1 MPYTIPHALNR
12 LKGNLDRYLPAA
24 LILSLCRDLQRSYR
38 ERTLTPCVT
47 TLLFV
52 QQVLHGN
59 CACGLLRH
67 LSGLDF
73 TDSAYCQARARL
85 PFGFFQRLLQAVT
98 GHCRR
103 LDPADATDLWHGHRV
118 FLLDGSSFSMPDTPE
133 LRAEFG
139 QPGVQAAGC
148 GFPVAHLLVLFDAHS
163 GYLLRALP
171 APFAHPR
178 PGPGRAAASG
188 PGGGGCAGGR
198 PGFRLLR
205 PPGAAPRPRLARA
218 VPRPPEATHRLP
230 PGPAARAAG
239 RPQRGHKG
247 MPRSRWRKRLGQD
260 DQLVEYHKPKEC
272 PSWLTAQQYAALP
285 ATLVVREL
293 RYPVRTP
300 GGRVRQVT
308 LVTTL
313 LSRRRYPARALAW
326 LYVRRW
332 QAEVNLRHLKE
343 AMQMDVL
350 RCQTFVGVMKELA
363 VFVAVYNLVR
373 RVLRQAAQRQGVKV
387 DRVSFTDALR
397 WLRTARAGEELP
409 RLKVNPERPGRFE
422 PRVKK
427 RRPKPYPLM
436 RKPRAVLRKAL
447 LDQLP
452 AP

>member
-171 APFAHPR
+171 APLRTHDLAQAALLHPDLAAGDVLVGDRAFGSYAHLALLHGRGLHGLFRAHQKQLIDFR
-178 PGPGRAAASG
+178 PGRPHVP
-188 PGGGGCAGGR
+188 PGG
-198 PGFRLLR
+198 
-205 PPGAAPRPRLARA
+205 PR
-218 VPRPPEATHRLP
+218 
-230 PGPAARAAG
+230 
-239 RPQRGHKG
+239 RGHKG
-247 MPRSRWRKRLGQD
+247 MPRLRWRKRLGQD

-313 LSRRRYPARALAW
+313 LSRRRYPARRWRGCTCGAG
-326 LYVRRW
+326 RR
-332 QAEVNLRHLKE
+332 R
-343 AMQMDVL
+343 
-350 RCQTFVGVMKELA
+350 
-363 VFVAVYNLVR
+363 
-373 RVLRQAAQRQGVKV
+373 
-387 DRVSFTDALR
+387 
-397 WLRTARAGEELP
+397 
-409 RLKVNPERPGRFE
+409 
-422 PRVKK
+422 
-427 RRPKPYPLM
+427 
-436 RKPRAVLRKAL
+436 
-447 LDQLP
+447 
-452 AP
+452 